1 MAGNNGKQQDICTK
15 CLVLGAEL
23 RVGTASGRKHY
34 KCPKCGGEW
43 REKNAAAVAMGR
55 LGGEARAATLTKA
68 QRSKQ
73 AEDAAEARWRAE
85 RQGQNVA
92 MPLKD
97 A

>member
-1 MAGNNGKQQDICTK
+1 MAATTVRQDLCSK
-15 CLVLGAEL
+15 CSAEGIEL
-23 RVGTASGRKHY
+23 RTGTASGRKHY
-34 KCPKCGGEW
+34 KCPQCGGEW
-43 REKNAAAVAMGR
+43 REKNAAAMAMGR

-73 AEDAAEARWRAE
+73 AEAAAEARWRAE

-92 MPLKD
+92 APLKD